1 MSDDRLFV
9 SNNAIGRKW
18 YFINLILLGGIIYGA
33 HWGFTNYV
41 LQNTTT
47 EDYAFI
53 AKFIEYFVYILLG
66 ITFLTL
72 IDRRLYDVA
81 GDRRNNK
88 YKNFQ
93 STIIL
98 CLFMLIV
105 PFISANTQFK
115 LPVDDVVMQQI
126 SYVFLGLFAFLT
138 IVIGLFK
145 GEISNLSY
153 EKYRQ
158 KIKYE

>member
-18 YFINLILLGGIIYGA
+18 YFINLILLSGIIYGA
-33 HWGFTNYV
+33 NWGFTNYV

-47 EDYAFI
+47 DDYAFI

-72 IDRRLYDVA
+72 IDRRIYDIA

-93 STIIL
+93 SIIIL
-98 CLFMLIV
+98 CIFMQLV
-105 PFISANTQFK
+105 PLISANTQFK
-115 LPVDDVVMQQI
+115 LPVDDAIMQQI
-126 SYVFLGLFAFLT
+126 SYLFLGIFAFL
-138 IVIGLFK
+138 IIIIGFFK

-158 KIKYE
+158 KMKYE